1 MSNIAY
7 VRVST
12 KEQTVENQLL
22 AMKEA
27 GYTIDRTFSDEAV
40 SGKTKGQDRP
50 GFSECL
56 QYLRDGDSLIVFA
69 IDRLGRS
76 TVDVLNNVS
85 LIQEKG
91 VRLVILNLGLDTS
104 TPTGKLMLGVFSS
117 FAEFENDLRRER
129 QMLGI
134 ARAKAEGQLTG
145 RPKTITDDVAER
157 AKELIAAG
165 SPKARVAKELGIHR
179 SSLYRV
185 IGQAN
190 SKVVI

>member
-12 KEQTVENQLL
+12 KDQTVENQLL

-27 GYTIDRTFSDEAV
+27 GYQIEKIYSDEAV
-40 SGKTKGQDRP
+40 SGTTKGVDRA

-56 QYLRDGDSLIVFA
+56 KFLREGDTLVVYA

-76 TVDVLNNVS
+76 TLDVLKNVET
-85 LIQEKG
+85 IKEKG
-91 VRLVILNLGLDTS
+91 VRLVILQQGLDTS
-104 TPTGKLMLGVFSS
+104 TPAGKLMLTVFSG
-117 FAEFENDLRRER
+117 FAELENDLRRER

-134 ARAKAEGQLTG
+134 ARAKAEGLLTG
-145 RPKTITDDVAER
+145 RPKTITDDVAIKAR
-157 AKELIAAG
+157 ELIASG
-165 SPKARVAKELGIHR
+165 VPKASVAKQLGIHR

-185 IGQAN
+185 LGSLA
-190 SKVVI
+190 K

>member
-12 KEQTVENQLL
+12 KDQTVENQLL

-27 GYTIDRTFSDEAV
+27 GYSIDRTFSDEAV
-40 SGKTKGQDRP
+40 SGKTKGLDRI

-56 QYLRDGDSLIVFA
+56 QYLRGGDSLIVFA

-117 FAEFENDLRRER
+117 FAEFENDQRKER

-145 RPKTITDDVAER
+145 RPKTITEDVAEQAR
-157 AKELIAAG
+157 GLIATG
-165 SPKARVAKELGIHR
+165 IPKATVAKQLGIHR

-185 IGQAN
+185 LGN
-190 SKVVI
+190 